1 MVLNQHY
8 GRLQRQGRLLR
19 ARIAEGMVFL
29 RRFVGA
35 PRQVGSIVPSS
46 PYLTR
51 AVLDKIDWDQVR
63 NVAEL
68 GAGTGVFT
76 RSIVRRARPDAR
88 ILVFE
93 IDPDLQRM
101 IGSEHPGLKLYGDAQ
116 ELPAILKDLGI
127 DKLDCIVSSLP
138 FTVLPPT
145 MTARILDAVQ
155 DTLVPGGKFVAYQ
168 YSKIMRSHFESRFS
182 EIRTSFVPINVPPAF
197 VYECRGD
204 RREK

>member
-1 MVLNQHY
+1 MGKHY
-8 GRLQRQGRLLR
+8 GQLQRQGRLLKS
-19 ARIAEGMVFL
+19 RITEGMVFL

-35 PRQVGSIVPSS
+35 PRQVGSIIPSS

-51 AVLDKIDWDQVR
+51 AVLDKIDWEQVR
-63 NVAEL
+63 NIAEL

-76 RSIVRRARPDAR
+76 RSIVRRARPDAKL
-88 ILVFE
+88 LVFE

-101 IGSEHPGLKLYGDAQ
+101 IGGGHPGLKLYGDAQ
-116 ELPAILKDLGI
+116 KLPEIMKDLGI
-127 DKLDCIVSSLP
+127 DKLDAIISSLP
-138 FTVLPPT
+138 FTVLPPA

-155 DTLVPGGKFVAYQ
+155 DTLAPGSTFVAYQ
-168 YSKIMRSHFESRFS
+168 YSKIMKAHFESRFA

-204 RREK
+204 RRGG